1 MLASA
6 AMTATSSRTAKHCM
20 ENNHLQQQDTNSEG
34 QYVGSE
40 TRSKTL
46 ELPVI
51 PPQSLKLKHGQDER
65 KTEEQILSLR
75 EELLRGNVEQF
86 VQRSFEVLTNSV
98 PAKGM
103 LLEIYRDL
111 HLIYQFAGR
120 HDEAY
125 SLYAACKKLHGSRF
139 WAPALERK
147 IFEVLNSRFPEY
159 LSEANQEPATCK
171 AYYCIPHKP
180 KVDGGLIDV
189 VREFQKQF
197 PTITFANLF
206 YKMTFEREFTDLVFT
221 LKVSGSQQFWD
232 MKDTIHGLLLQRGY
246 LPGKDMKS
254 N

>member
-6 AMTATSSRTAKHCM
+6 AMAATSSRTAKHCM

-86 VQRSFEVLTNSV
+86 VQRSFDVLTNSV

-111 HLIYQFAGR
+111 HLIYQFVGTEDLRSPEQPISRIPIRSQSRTRDLQGLLLHSAQTQGRWRTDRRRAGIPKAISDDHICQPILQDDLR
-120 HDEAY
+120 KGIY
-125 SLYAACKKLHGSRF
+125 RLGFYAEGQR
-139 WAPALERK
+139 
-147 IFEVLNSRFPEY
+147 
-159 LSEANQEPATCK
+159 
-171 AYYCIPHKP
+171 
-180 KVDGGLIDV
+180 
-189 VREFQKQF
+189 F
-197 PTITFANLF
+197 PTILGH
-206 YKMTFEREFTDLVFT
+206 ERYDPRSV
-221 LKVSGSQQFWD
+221 VAAWIPAG
-232 MKDTIHGLLLQRGY
+232 
-246 LPGKDMKS
+246 
-254 N
+254 